1 MIKDPV
7 LFAHVMSQVANILP
21 KNVNDEDLVS
31 IMLSIISMYIDEDD
45 LAEDILQ
52 YTADN
57 VKNFY
62 KKAKIDK
69 KFLPIVKTSYRL
81 H

>member
-7 LFAHVMSQVANILP
+7 LFAHMMSHVANVLP
-21 KNVNDEDLVS
+21 KNVDDDDLVRIILS
-31 IMLSIISMYIDEDD
+31 IMSMYIHDAD

-52 YTADN
+52 YTTDN
-57 VKNFY
+57 AKNFY
-62 KKAKIDK
+62 EKTMIDK